1 MEVWKD
7 IKGYEG
13 LYQVSSEGRVR
24 ALPRQGFTKH
34 GKRNHI
40 HYLKPD
46 VNYHHK
52 GEYRVGY
59 HRVTL
64 CKDGIYK
71 RYMVHRLVA
80 QAFIPNPEN
89 KPYINHIDCDGT
101 HNWIENLEWVTHS
114 ENMLWC
120 HKLGRCSNLKA
131 TKQSILAREKEAI
144 EFGKSF
150 YGKNFIEVVPTNKG
164 NGIKA
169 YCADCG
175 LPFIRS
181 LYGVKTQK
189 FPYFCKKCCYKH
201 YSPKHKDIV

>member
-1 MEVWKD
+1 MEIWKD
-7 IKGYEG
+7 ITGYEG
-13 LYQVSSEGRVR
+13 LYQVSSLGRVR
-24 ALPRQGFTKH
+24 ALPRQGFTKY

-46 VNYHHK
+46 VNYHNK

-80 QAFIPNPEN
+80 QAFIPNPDN

-101 HNWIENLEWVTHS
+101 HNWVENLEWVTHS

-131 TKQSILAREKEAI
+131 TEQSKIVCRENAI
-144 EFGKSF
+144 KFGKAF
-150 YGKNFIEVVPTNKG
+150 YGDAFVGIDNSKKG
-164 NGIKA
+164 NYIKA

-175 LPFIRS
+175 AVFSRRMDLARNAE
-181 LYGVKTQK
+181 Y
-189 FPYFCKKCCYKH
+189 PYVCRKCSYK
-201 YSPKHKDIV
+201 YRFPKHKDIV